1 MKRKAIIQ
9 AAIVSVCA
17 VVIGVT
23 IGLVRMRCTFGT
35 TSTSGVFLGSLMVQL
50 MRYQKAVIGWAV
62 FVLACMFFTGRLS
75 FSQMTL
81 FSLTTIIGYS
91 LLGSIVSGGQL
102 PGIPEVPFVI
112 ADAGHNAYPIFYICA
127 AFAGFKDKKPLIGG
141 LSLLWMAAYAVI
153 LPIFAA
159 RHYDGLM
166 SSASF
171 VPLYHTILVCAPVF
185 MIIFIL
191 YDRFGSKDRI
201 RG

>member
-75 FSQMTL
+75 FGQMTL
-81 FSLTTIIGYS
+81 FSLMTIIGYS
-91 LLGSIVSGGQL
+91 LLGSIASGGQL
-102 PGIPEVPFVI
+102 PGIPEVPFAI

-127 AFAGFKDKKPLIGG
+127 ALAGFKDKKPLIGG
-141 LSLLWMAAYAVI
+141 LSLLWMVLDLVL
-153 LPIFAA
+153 LPVCVGLKDSGSMAGETIKAI
-159 RHYDGLM
+159 YDAL
-166 SSASF
+166 F
-171 VPLYHTILVCAPVF
+171 ILVPVIMLAF
-185 MIIFIL
+185 VAKEKL
-191 YDRFGSKDRI
+191 RKQEN
-201 RG
+201 

>member
-23 IGLVRMRCTFGT
+23 IGLVRMRCTSGT
-35 TSTSGVFLGSLMVQL
+35 FLGSLMVQL
-50 MRYQKAVIGWAV
+50 MRYQKAIIGWAV

-75 FSQMTL
+75 FGQMTL

-91 LLGSIVSGGQL
+91 LLGSIASGGQL
-102 PGIPEVPFVI
+102 PGIPEVPFAI

-141 LSLLWMAAYAVI
+141 LSLLWMVSYAVI

-171 VPLYHTILVCAPVF
+171 EPLYNTILVCAPVF

-201 RG
+201 KG

>member
-23 IGLVRMRCTFGT
+23 IGLVRMRCTSGT
-35 TSTSGVFLGSLMVQL
+35 FLGSLMVQL

-75 FSQMTL
+75 FGQMTF
-81 FSLTTIIGYS
+81 FSLITVIGYS

-102 PGIPEVPFVI
+102 PGIPEVPFAM

-127 AFAGFKDKKPLIGG
+127 ALAGFKDKKPLTGG

-171 VPLYHTILVCAPVF
+171 EPLYNTILVCAPVF